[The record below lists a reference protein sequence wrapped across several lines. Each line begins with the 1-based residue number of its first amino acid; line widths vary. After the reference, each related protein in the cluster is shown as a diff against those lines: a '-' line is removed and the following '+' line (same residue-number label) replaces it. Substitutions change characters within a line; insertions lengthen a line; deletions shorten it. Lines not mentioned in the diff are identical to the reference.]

1 MEKSIVFENAP
12 EQHIYA
18 KIIYHISNLGL
29 LVLIMG
35 FILYIFGVLTPLVPL
50 EELPQYW
57 SLSLKQ
63 FLEKTGAPTGWRWT
77 AMLGYGDVI
86 PFLGV
91 TILASVTFVCFL
103 ALLFS
108 FLQRGAK
115 VLAFIAAMEL
125 FFILISASNL
135 IQISH

>member
-29 LVLIMG
+29 LALIMG

-50 EELPQYW
+50 EELPKYW
-57 SLSLKQ
+57 SLSLTQ

-103 ALLFS
+103 TLLFS

>member
-29 LVLIMG
+29 LALIMG
-35 FILYIFGVLTPLVPL
+35 FILYIFGMLTPLVPL

-57 SLSLKQ
+57 SLSLTQ

-77 AMLGYGDVI
+77 SMLGYGDVI
-86 PFLGV
+86 PFIGV

-103 ALLFS
+103 VLLFS

>member
-35 FILYIFGVLTPLVPL
+35 FILYIFGVLNPLVPL
-50 EELPQYW
+50 NELPQYW
-57 SLSLKQ
+57 SLSLTQ
-63 FLEKTGAPTGWRWT
+63 FLEKSGAPTGWQWT
-77 AMLGYGDVI
+77 SMLGYGDVV
-86 PFLGV
+86 PLLGV
-91 TILASVTFVCFL
+91 TILASVSLFCFL
-103 ALLFS
+103 FLLFS
-108 FLQRGAK
+108 FLQRGAI
-115 VLAFIAAMEL
+115 VLVFIAAMEL

-135 IQISH
+135 IHISH

>member
-57 SLSLKQ
+57 SLSLTQ

-103 ALLFS
+103 VLLFS

>member
-12 EQHIYA
+12 EQYIFA
-18 KIIYHISNLGL
+18 KIMYHISNLGL
-29 LVLIMG
+29 LALIMG
-35 FILYIFGVLTPLVPL
+35 FVLYIFGVLTPLVPL
-50 EELPQYW
+50 EEMPKYW
-57 SLSLKQ
+57 SLSLAQ

-103 ALLFS
+103 TLLFS

-135 IQISH
+135 ILISH

>member
-57 SLSLKQ
+57 SLSLTQ

-108 FLQRGAK
+108 FL
-115 VLAFIAAMEL
+115 
-125 FFILISASNL
+125 
-135 IQISH
+135 

>member
-1 MEKSIVFENAP
+1 MKQIP
-12 EQHIYA
+12 
-18 KIIYHISNLGL
+18 
-29 LVLIMG
+29 
-35 FILYIFGVLTPLVPL
+35 
-50 EELPQYW
+50 PQW

-63 FLEKTGAPTGWRWT
+63 FLEKTGVPTGWRWT
-77 AMLGYGDVI
+77 AMLGYDDVI

-135 IQISH
+135 I

>member
-1 MEKSIVFENAP
+1 MEKFIVFENAP
-12 EQHIYA
+12 EQHICA

-57 SLSLKQ
+57 SLSLTQ

>member
-29 LVLIMG
+29 LALIMG
-35 FILYIFGVLTPLVPL
+35 FVLYIFGVLTPLVPL
-50 EELPQYW
+50 EEMPKYW
-57 SLSLKQ
+57 SLSLTQ

-103 ALLFS
+103 ALL
-108 FLQRGAK
+108 
-115 VLAFIAAMEL
+115 IAL
-125 FFILISASNL
+125 LSNFDKPL
-135 IQISH
+135 

>member
-50 EELPQYW
+50 EELPKYW
-57 SLSLKQ
+57 SLSLTQ

-86 PFLGV
+86 PFLWV

-135 IQISH
+135 IQIPH

>member
-18 KIIYHISNLGL
+18 KIIYHVSNLGL

-50 EELPQYW
+50 EELPKYW
-57 SLSLKQ
+57 SLSLTQ

-91 TILASVTFVCFL
+91 TILASVTLVCFL

>member
-29 LVLIMG
+29 LALIMG

-50 EELPQYW
+50 EELPKYW
-57 SLSLKQ
+57 SLSLTQ

-86 PFLGV
+86 PFLWV

-108 FLQRGAK
+108 FLQRGAN

>member
-29 LVLIMG
+29 LALIMG
-35 FILYIFGVLTPLVPL
+35 FVLYIFGVLTPLVPL
-50 EELPQYW
+50 EEMPKYW
-57 SLSLKQ
+57 SLSLTQ
-63 FLEKTGAPTGWRWT
+63 FLEKTGGPTGWRWT

-86 PFLGV
+86 PYLGV

-103 ALLFS
+103 TLLFS
-108 FLQRGAK
+108 FIQRGAK

-135 IQISH
+135 ILISH

>member
-29 LVLIMG
+29 FVLIMG

-50 EELPQYW
+50 EELPKYW
-57 SLSLKQ
+57 SLSLTQ

>member
-1 MEKSIVFENAP
+1 MVFVFEAV
-12 EQHIYA
+12 
-18 KIIYHISNLGL
+18 SG
-29 LVLIMG
+29 
-35 FILYIFGVLTPLVPL
+35 
-50 EELPQYW
+50 
-57 SLSLKQ
+57 
-63 FLEKTGAPTGWRWT
+63 KTGAPSGWRRK

-108 FLQRGAK
+108 FLQSRAK

-125 FFILISASNL
+125 FFILISTSYL

>member
-12 EQHIYA
+12 EQNIYA
-18 KIIYHISNLGL
+18 IIIYHISNLGL
-29 LVLIMG
+29 LALIMG

-50 EELPQYW
+50 EEMPKYW
-57 SLSLKQ
+57 SLSLTQ

-77 AMLGYGDVI
+77 SMLGYGDVI

-91 TILASVTFVCFL
+91 TILASVTFGCFL

>member
-1 MEKSIVFENAP
+1 
-12 EQHIYA
+12 
-18 KIIYHISNLGL
+18 
-29 LVLIMG
+29 
-35 FILYIFGVLTPLVPL
+35 
-50 EELPQYW
+50 
-57 SLSLKQ
+57 
-63 FLEKTGAPTGWRWT
+63 
-77 AMLGYGDVI
+77 MLGYGDVI

-108 FLQRGAK
+108 FLQSRAK

-125 FFILISASNL
+125 FFILISTSYL

>member
-29 LVLIMG
+29 LALIMG

-50 EELPQYW
+50 EELPKYW
-57 SLSLKQ
+57 SLSLTQ

-86 PFLGV
+86 PFLRV

-115 VLAFIAAMEL
+115 VLAFISAMEL

>member
-29 LVLIMG
+29 LALIMG

-57 SLSLKQ
+57 SLSLTQ

-77 AMLGYGDVI
+77 SMLGYGDVI
-86 PFLGV
+86 PFIGV

-103 ALLFS
+103 VLLFS

>member
-12 EQHIYA
+12 EQYIYA

-57 SLSLKQ
+57 SLSLTQ

-115 VLAFIAAMEL
+115 VLEFITAVEQFL
-125 FFILISASNL
+125 SLTSTSNL

>member
-1 MEKSIVFENAP
+1 MLAL
-12 EQHIYA
+12 
-18 KIIYHISNLGL
+18 II
-29 LVLIMG
+29 G

-50 EELPQYW
+50 EELPKYW
-57 SLSLKQ
+57 SLSLTQ

-86 PFLGV
+86 PFIGV